1 MTADEGRAL
10 RERFRAVVVAHQHVV
25 HAVLAQLLFRG
36 TLADVEDLAQ
46 ETFVRV
52 YRGLPRFEWREP
64 AQLKRWVVTIAARVA
79 IDHLRIKRV
88 PIEPF
93 DETVH
98 RISPH
103 GADELTRFR
112 KLGDRIEAVLAEL
125 GDEQR
130 SVLVL
135 RQLHGLDY
143 QEIAD
148 ALELD
153 LGTVKSRLHR
163 ARAKLQQALLKEH
176 SG

>member
-1 MTADEGRAL
+1 MAEGEGSEL
-10 RERFRAVVVAHQHVV
+10 RQRFRAVVVAHQHVV
-25 HAVLAQLLFRG
+25 HAVIAQLLFRG

-52 YRGLPRFEWREP
+52 HRALPRFAGEP

-79 IDHLRIKRV
+79 IDHLRIARV

-103 GADELTRFR
+103 AADELTRFR
-112 KLGDRIEAVLAEL
+112 KLGDRIEAVLAEM
-125 GDEQR
+125 GEEQR